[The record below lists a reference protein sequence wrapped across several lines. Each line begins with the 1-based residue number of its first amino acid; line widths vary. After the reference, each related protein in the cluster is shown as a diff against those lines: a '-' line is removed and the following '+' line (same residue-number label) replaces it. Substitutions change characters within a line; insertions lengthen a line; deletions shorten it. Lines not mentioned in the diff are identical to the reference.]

1 MTSLGCYYRS
11 QVIHLSME
19 RDKLKADASHA
30 METSRRIVKEG
41 DDIALEIHN
50 RWEAE
55 KRLARVYV
63 QQLLKCV
70 ILTERLR
77 KNMRIN

>member
-1 MTSLGCYYRS
+1 MTSLGCCHRS

-19 RDKLKADASHA
+19 RDKLKVDASHA

-55 KRLARVYV
+55 KRLARVCI

-70 ILTERLR
+70 TLTEKSR

>member
-1 MTSLGCYYRS
+1 MASLGHSYRS

-50 RWEAE
+50 RWETE
-55 KRLARVYV
+55 KRLASV
-63 QQLLKCV
+63 
-70 ILTERLR
+70 
-77 KNMRIN
+77 